1 MHIPRHGSKTKRLWA
16 NENTF
21 FGNCTQDLCESSW
34 NTIVSISKNQ
44 VLIGKKQLK
53 SIAGPPNSSW
63 NTPVSKT
70 RKTRSDWKKQWNV
83 TLNFPNLYIFRRQPK
98 IEIQPYFSSWSRHDY
113 MSTRNM
119 KYQFLCGWFQPQKT
133 MLFASCHL
141 CKRHRCRQE
150 PQHPSNPQTPRQSE
164 SSKTTGVTNQ
174 VVS

>member
-1 MHIPRHGSKTKRLWA
+1 MHSSVIAHRTCANLPETQSFQYQKTKSWLEKTIKINRWA
-16 NENTF
+16 SQLFLKHPRFENT
-21 FGNCTQDLCESSW
+21 
-34 NTIVSISKNQ
+34 KNKIW
-44 VLIGKKQLK
+44 LKKQRN
-53 SIAGPPNSSW
+53 I
-63 NTPVSKT
+63 
-70 RKTRSDWKKQWNV
+70 

-119 KYQFLCGWFQPQKT
+119 KFQSLGGWFQPHKT

-174 VVS
+174 VVGYYYY